1 MKTLILLFFSLISS
15 ISLIK
20 NISSAPPYEAIEKK
34 HPLLWKT
41 EMGRASFRTNVIS
54 TPTSLIMGSNGNQF
68 IDWGVVDERSGLY
81 MINPSNGKI
90 RSALNFQKW
99 GDFDVNGAVMINN
112 KILFGNDNEELF
124 CVDFSGNI
132 LWRKMV
138 SGDIEAEPVLLDMN
152 RKKVVV
158 YATELGEVSA
168 VNPETGATI
177 WSYFTPDFS
186 GWRKSN
192 NRNIFKIKAFM
203 SNTKSFFTRP
213 ALADVNSDGVQDLV
227 YSSYN
232 DVVYCISGSNGKLLW
247 TLDDDA
253 TDFSLL
259 VDARSINGTT
269 EFWVSS
275 YIYNSTSSNYSLNI
289 SRISNQG
296 KEVGKIFLQHDDEFS
311 LSLNS
316 FQIGKQK
323 YLYVTCDSLFEVENN
338 RVIRTLHIGENY
350 VRKDSWNNNEDLS
363 VRNYPDQLFGTKIF
377 KYNNQESCIALLSQ
391 FDRANYT
398 QGFVTIISLKD
409 WKVLGRYAIP
419 ASSELPPQ
427 ISDFNHDGKDEILIN
442 CSDGFTYCY
451 QVK

>member
-1 MKTLILLFFSLISS
+1 
-15 ISLIK
+15 
-20 NISSAPPYEAIEKK
+20 
-34 HPLLWKT
+34 
-41 EMGRASFRTNVIS
+41 
-54 TPTSLIMGSNGNQF
+54 
-68 IDWGVVDERSGLY
+68 
-81 MINPSNGKI
+81 
-90 RSALNFQKW
+90 
-99 GDFDVNGAVMINN
+99 
-112 KILFGNDNEELF
+112 
-124 CVDFSGNI
+124 
-132 LWRKMV
+132 
-138 SGDIEAEPVLLDMN
+138 
-152 RKKVVV
+152 
-158 YATELGEVSA
+158 
-168 VNPETGATI
+168 
-177 WSYFTPDFS
+177 
-186 GWRKSN
+186 
-192 NRNIFKIKAFM
+192 
-203 SNTKSFFTRP
+203 
-213 ALADVNSDGVQDLV
+213 
-227 YSSYN
+227 
-232 DVVYCISGSNGKLLW
+232 
-247 TLDDDA
+247 
-253 TDFSLL
+253 
-259 VDARSINGTT
+259 
-269 EFWVSS
+269 
-275 YIYNSTSSNYSLNI
+275 LNI

-338 RVIRTLHIGENY
+338 RVIRKLHIGENY

-363 VRNYPDQLFGTKIF
+363 VRNYPDQVFGTKIF